1 MEKAIVKE
9 HEALEEA
16 VRKKANERMKK
27 AFMAEQLFNIR
38 LAVMQTGEAYTKALP
53 NIPLSIFVAALGAA
67 QVAMIAAQQPPKM
80 QYGGLVGGN
89 RHSAGGTLLEA
100 ERGEF
105 VVSRRGVDA
114 TGLEVLNRINAGEGG
129 GGGTSI
135 VINNPILGKDIIED
149 EVVPQIK
156 EALRRGGDIGI

>member
-1 MEKAIVKE
+1 
-9 HEALEEA
+9 
-16 VRKKANERMKK
+16 
-27 AFMAEQLFNIR
+27 
-38 LAVMQTGEAYTKALP
+38 
-53 NIPLSIFVAALGAA
+53 
-67 QVAMIAAQQPPKM
+67 M

-114 TGLEVLNRINAGEGG
+114 TGLATLNRINAGEGG